1 MLETVFI
8 CGELGELKPD
18 LTTAAHFAIQL
29 SYPMSYLQH
38 SLQSRAG
45 GFFVLVEGVGV
56 DVQRGGGLAVAED
69 ARHRGHIRTARDH
82 QTGGGVPERMD
93 VQLLRQAVLLED
105 QLEAVG
111 EGGGRHGELRSLTA
125 EQEVIGGQLPLVIG
139 FGDIGPPETDEP
151 LAIALAEGDQNTDFA
166 QRIRRMAVWG

>member
-1 MLETVFI
+1 M
-8 CGELGELKPD
+8 KPD
-18 LTTAAHFAIQL
+18 LTTIAHFAIQL
-29 SYPMSYLQH
+29 SYYAMSYLQH
-38 SLQSRAG
+38 FLQACAG

-69 ARHRGHIRTARDH
+69 ARHRGHIRAARDH
-82 QTGGGVPERMD
+82 QTGGGVPEGMD

-125 EQEVIGGQLPLVIG
+125 EQEVIIGQLPLVIG
-139 FGDIGPPETDEP
+139 FGDVCTFLPVLPQKTFHFG
-151 LAIALAEGDQNTDFA
+151 
-166 QRIRRMAVWG
+166 